1 MERSDTLE
9 SQPGLAGNDENV
21 SKVFFFLLEML
32 TMFQRFFFFKG
43 CGESVIDRII
53 GGETTEGKEV
63 PWMCAILRLE
73 LGWDPSF

>member
-21 SKVFFFLLEML
+21 SKKNFFH
-32 TMFQRFFFFKG
+32 KG